1 VTSTPDILVTDIG
14 MPETD
19 GYQLLEMIHG
29 QTPQPPPAVAL
40 TAYATPAD
48 KERALRSG
56 FQAHVSKPIALSEL
70 VSILAGLLRR
80 AS

>member
-1 VTSTPDILVTDIG
+1 MPD
-14 MPETD
+14 TD
-19 GYQLLEMIHG
+19 GYQLLEMIHD

-56 FQAHVSKPIALSEL
+56 FQAHVSKPVELPEL
-70 VSILAGLLRR
+70 VSVLAGLLKR